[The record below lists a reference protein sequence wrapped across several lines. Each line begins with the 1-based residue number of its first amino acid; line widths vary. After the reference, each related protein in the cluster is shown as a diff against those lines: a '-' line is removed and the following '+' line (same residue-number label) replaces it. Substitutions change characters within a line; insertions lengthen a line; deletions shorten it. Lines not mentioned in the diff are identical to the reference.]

1 MSDFNKT
8 YLFRMTHIDNVS
20 HMLEYGV
27 THMSSVNANT
37 SYKPIGDSSIIN
49 TRNGIRIF
57 NGKKLGDY
65 IPFYFGVR
73 MPMLYVVQ
81 RGHNGVTAIPAKDIV
96 YCVTSIQQILDHNLS
111 FCFSDGHAVDRLS
124 DFYTKDDLPRIDSIL
139 DKRAIK
145 AKYWND
151 ETDLDLKRRKEAEF
165 LVETDIPPTAIIGW
179 VVFNEDAKNNLLAM
193 GIPENKIQVKST
205 YYF

>member
-1 MSDFNKT
+1 
-8 YLFRMTHIDNVS
+8 MTHIDNVP

-27 THMSSVNANT
+27 THVSSVNANT
-37 SYKPIGDSSIIN
+37 RYKPIGDNSIIS
-49 TRNGIRIF
+49 TRNEIEIF

-73 MPMLYVVQ
+73 MPMLYVIQ
-81 RGHNGVTAIPAKDIV
+81 RGYNGVTTTPAKDIV

-111 FCFSDGHAVDRLS
+111 FCFSDGHAVDGLS
-124 DFYTKDDLPRIDSIL
+124 GFYTKDDLPRINNIL
-139 DKRAIK
+139 DKKAIK
-145 AKYWND
+145 AKYWKD

-165 LVETDIPPTAIIGW
+165 LIDIDIPPTAIIGW
-179 VVFNEDAKNNLLAM
+179 VTYNEDAKSNLLAM
-193 GIPENKIQVKST
+193 GIPQNKIHVNST